1 MQNPGPP
8 PSPSEKPQP
17 PHTFH
22 NHFYVYPD
30 LSEEIPRG
38 ASPGWAIPGEGRE
51 HVVCLISFC
60 LIGCGDT
67 LREALQSLAFPP
79 FHSLRRNPGPTLPQ
93 TLEFAEIHGPAP
105 RASVSVAFLWRSPH
119 VVGGSGRKDLSIPLS
134 PVYFAAL
141 TQTLHCVPATE
152 GIGLKSQ
159 PTGTHF

>member
-119 VVGGSGRKDLSIPLS
+119 VVWGRWQEGPFYPSESCLLCCSDTDT
-134 PVYFAAL
+134 AL
-141 TQTLHCVPATE
+141 CPGHRGNRA
-152 GIGLKSQ
+152 
-159 PTGTHF
+159 